1 MSSVEPSPRKRQRL
15 EYTRVETDPST
26 CPPQQHEKHW
36 YDDGSVVLH
45 VEDTLFRVHR
55 SILAKHSEIFRD
67 AFALPAPVEAEEHD
81 GFPLVRLRG
90 DRIQGWNELLDAL
103 YDSFTYFDTLNS
115 LDLDA
120 KLTAAMSLLR
130 VSTKYRIDYC
140 RAKCLAILSQHF
152 VSSPTYEPAAQLPS
166 FGQACDMVKM
176 ARETNAMSLLPCALL
191 MVACAEDH
199 SAIYSTDLPL
209 FDKISVYHAR
219 LELIRLQR
227 ECMFPFVQNIWRPNR
242 TCERNYSGTVC
253 AALLQDESSRYAAA
267 PEAMYF
273 FVDDA
278 SFWPTDKTRAKPP
291 CKSCRAIV
299 LRELAQGRQKIWEQ
313 LPELFHLGKN
323 WDELRQMQD
332 AESGC

>member
-15 EYTRVETDPST
+15 EYLQVETDSST
-26 CPPQQHEKHW
+26 FPPQHHEKHW

-55 SILAKHSEIFRD
+55 SILARHSEIFRD

-81 GFPLVRLRG
+81 GCPLVRLRG
-90 DRIQGWNELLDAL
+90 DRLQGWNELLDAL

-152 VSSPTYEPAAQLPS
+152 ASSETYMPVTQLPS
-166 FGQACDMVKM
+166 FGQACNMVKL

-191 MVACAEDH
+191 TIACAEDH
-199 SAIYSTDLPL
+199 SAIYSADIPL
-209 FDKISVYHAR
+209 VDKMAVYHAR

-227 ECMFPFVQNIWRPNR
+227 ECMFPSVKNIWRSHR
-242 TCERNYSGTVC
+242 TCERNYSGSVC
-253 AALLQDESSRYAAA
+253 AALLQDEFGKYTAA

-273 FVDDA
+273 FVNDA
-278 SFWPTDKTRAKPP
+278 SFWPTDKTRATPP
-291 CKSCRAIV
+291 CKSCRTIL
-299 LRELAQGRQKIWEQ
+299 LRELAEGRQKIWER
-313 LPELFHLGKN
+313 LPDLFRLGRH
-323 WDELRQMQD
+323 WDELRQIQD
-332 AESGC
+332 AESTW